1 MHTTTNTRP
10 SRVPTIPAPPRAR
23 TATTIP
29 APHLASGHQLQL
41 CVHPECLSGLC
52 LLSAPA
58 PPAPAHT
65 LRPLRD
71 LAVSAACLFL
81 AALITA
87 LALIFGGS

>member
-1 MHTTTNTRP
+1 MHTIHNTRP
-10 SRVPTIPAPPRAR
+10 SQAPTIPAPPRAR
-23 TATTIP
+23 TATTVP
-29 APHLASGHQLQL
+29 APHRTPQL

-58 PPAPAHT
+58 PEW
-65 LRPLRD
+65 RPLRD
-71 LAVSAACLFL
+71 LAVTGACLVL